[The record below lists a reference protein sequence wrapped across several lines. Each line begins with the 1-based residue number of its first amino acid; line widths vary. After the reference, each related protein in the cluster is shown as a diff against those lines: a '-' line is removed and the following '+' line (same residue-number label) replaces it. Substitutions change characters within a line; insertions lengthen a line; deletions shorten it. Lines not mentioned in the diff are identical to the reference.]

1 LTGYTLTLSQ
11 IDTIVNIRNI
21 PFEVGNYEYTLTARV
36 RLFNDGEARFQAG
49 EQIYFRDDTT
59 GLVVFARIHREDA
72 QYNAVHHYEN
82 AAGEYVDID
91 PFVEEIPSSLTEV
104 TYYERMIARNEDLK
118 QIKVLKD
125 TSVESVTKE
134 FYRLTNNR

>member
-1 LTGYTLTLSQ
+1 MMAKQGFS
-11 IDTIVNIRNI
+11 
-21 PFEVGNYEYTLTARV
+21 
-36 RLFNDGEARFQAG
+36 AG

-82 AAGEYVDID
+82 SAGEYVDID

-104 TYYERMIARNEDLK
+104 TYYERMVARNDDLK
-118 QIKVLKD
+118 QIKVLKN